1 MAGSGK
7 ISEHYSVILM
17 KNFARSWKSSKKP
30 RKQRK
35 YVVYLPLHLRKKLMS
50 AHLSKELRQKHGRRN
65 IPVRVGDKVR
75 VMRGEF
81 RKKEGA
87 IERVDRKNRKLYIA
101 GVERSKK
108 DGTKARFPI
117 HPSKVLV
124 VELNA
129 AKNRKISIK
138 SEVKK

>member
-1 MAGSGK
+1 MACSSAFGK
-7 ISEHYSVILM
+7 YHRLRIKM
-17 KNFARSWKSSKKP
+17 KTFARSWKSSSKP

-50 AHLSKELRQKHGRRN
+50 AHLSKDLREKHNRRN

-75 VMRGEF
+75 IMRGEF
-81 RKKEGA
+81 RKREGA
-87 IERVDRKNRKLYIA
+87 IERVNRKTSRIYIA

-108 DGTKARFPI
+108 DGTKAKVPL
-117 HPSKVLV
+117 HPSNVLV

-129 AKNRKISIK
+129 AKGREITIK
-138 SEVKK
+138 

>member
-1 MAGSGK
+1 
-7 ISEHYSVILM
+7 
-17 KNFARSWKSSKKP
+17 
-30 RKQRK
+30 
-35 YVVYLPLHLRKKLMS
+35 MS